1 MCRLL
6 DVHIVNQP
14 RDVYNR
20 FVTLHH
26 MLADELDIG
35 RRMRRVADAWAGRPY
50 SADPLIGGPDEP
62 ERLVLDLK
70 SFDCVTF
77 IESVLAMARSRSRK
91 EFVDEVKKTRYR
103 KGSVEWSSRLHYFSD
118 WMKSNQKRGVIR
130 IRTRGPGSRIIET
143 GLGVVEGL
151 PARRVRFHVVPKQKI
166 HLARRRISDG
176 SIVAFASTRSM
187 LDFFHTG
194 LIFNR
199 EGMLLYHASRKA
211 NKVIAEPLDDYLK
224 RNRMRGIAFASPEAS
239 TP

>member
-1 MCRLL
+1 M
-6 DVHIVNQP
+6 HIVNQL

-26 MLADELDIG
+26 LLANELDIG
-35 RRMRRVADAWAGRPY
+35 RCMRRVADAWAGRPY
-50 SADPLIGGPDEP
+50 TADSLFGGPDEP
-62 ERLVLDLK
+62 ERLVVNLEA
-70 SFDCVTF
+70 FDCVTF
-77 IESVLAMARSRSRK
+77 VECVLAVARSRSRK
-91 EFVDEVKKTRYR
+91 GFIDELKRTRYR
-103 KGSVEWSSRLHYFSD
+103 DARVEWPCRLHYFSD
-118 WMKSNQKRGVIR
+118 WMKSNQKRGAIK
-130 IRTRGPGSRIIET
+130 IRTRGPGSHSIET
-143 GLGVVEGL
+143 GLDVIEGL
-151 PARRVRFHVVPKQKI
+151 PARRVRFHVVPKRKI
-166 HLARRRISDG
+166 HLARRRIFDG
-176 SIVAFASTRSM
+176 SIVAFASTRSK